1 MLKNAK
7 VHAEATKALCSSEG
21 VTENTDGTYV
31 YVLPLWDICFGVP
44 SPVSIWVCL
53 SVDVGH

>member
-31 YVLPLWDICFGVP
+31 C
-44 SPVSIWVCL
+44 VCAPT
-53 SVDVGH
+53 VGHLFWHAISSEHMGLLVC